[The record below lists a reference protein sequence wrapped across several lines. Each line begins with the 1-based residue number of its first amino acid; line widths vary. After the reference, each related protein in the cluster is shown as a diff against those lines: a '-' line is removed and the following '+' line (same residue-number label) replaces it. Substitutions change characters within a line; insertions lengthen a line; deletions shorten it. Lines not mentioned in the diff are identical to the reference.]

1 MASFEYKGR
10 DNNSGSLITGDMEG
24 VSAAAIATQLLST
37 GITPVNI
44 QEKVEKQDLLK
55 DLGIFKNKKPPNLSE
70 MVMFSRQMYALLR
83 TGIPINQAIGGIL
96 RSIRN
101 EYFADVLTEIQ
112 SDLESG
118 QELSSSLK
126 QHTQIFSPLFIA
138 MVSVGENTGRLDE
151 AFLQISHYMEYDKE
165 TRMRIKSA
173 LRYPTFVIIAI
184 SIAVAVINIFV
195 IPAFAKIFE
204 NANAELPLA
213 TQVLMMT
220 SNLFVNYWGFMLI
233 ALVVVIGSV
242 RAWVR
247 TDFGRYRWDK
257 LKLNLPLVGN
267 IIQRAT
273 LGRFARSFA
282 MSIGAGVP
290 LTEALSVVAKAVDNR
305 FVGEHVK
312 DIRNAVE
319 RGGTLTQAA
328 SDTGMFTPL
337 VIQMLSVGEDTGVV
351 DEMMQEVAGFY
362 EREVEYDVKNLSST
376 IEPVLITFIGVMVLI
391 LALGIFLPM
400 WDLSSVAM
408 GG

>member
-1 MASFEYKGR
+1 MAIFEYKGR
-10 DNNSGSLITGDMEG
+10 NNTGVLISGDMEG
-24 VSAAAIATQLLST
+24 VSLDAIATHLLST
-37 GITPVNI
+37 GITPINI
-44 QEKVEKQDLLK
+44 HQKVEKK
-55 DLGIFKNKKPPNLSE
+55 DLARDLGELFKNKKPPNISE
-70 MVMFSRQMYALLR
+70 MVMFSRQMYTLLR
-83 TGIPINQAIGGIL
+83 TGIPVNQAIGGIL

-101 EYFADVLTEIQ
+101 EYFSEVLKEIQ

-118 QELSSSLK
+118 QEMSVSMK
-126 QHTQIFSPLFIA
+126 QFPRVFSPLFIA

-173 LRYPTFVIIAI
+173 LRYPSFVIIAI
-184 SIAVAVINIFV
+184 SIAVAVINIWV

-213 TQVLMMT
+213 TQVLMTT
-220 SNLFVNYWGFMLI
+220 SNIFVNYWGIMLI
-233 ALVVVIGSV
+233 TLVVAVVSV
-242 RAWVR
+242 RTWVK
-247 TDFGRYRWDK
+247 TSSGRYLWDK
-257 LKLNLPLVGN
+257 YKLRLPLVGD

-290 LTEALSVVAKAVDNR
+290 LTQALSVVGKAVDNHFIAER
-305 FVGEHVK
+305 VS
-312 DIRNAVE
+312 DIRNSVE

-337 VIQMLSVGEDTGVV
+337 VIQMLSVGEETGVV

-376 IEPVLITFIGVMVLI
+376 IEPVLITVIGVMVLI

-400 WDLSSVAM
+400 WDMSSVM
-408 GG
+408 G

>member
-1 MASFEYKGR
+1 MAVFEYKGR
-10 DNNSGSLITGDMEG
+10 DNSGGLITGDMEG
-24 VSAAAIATQLLST
+24 VSSTAIATQLLSS

-44 QEKVEKQDLLK
+44 QEKAEKK
-55 DLGIFKNKKPPNLSE
+55 DLFGDVFKNRKPPDISE
-70 MVMFSRQMYALLR
+70 MVMFCRQMYALLR
-83 TGIPINQAIGGIL
+83 TGIPINQAIGGIQK
-96 RSIRN
+96 SIRN
-101 EYFADVLTEIQ
+101 EYFVEVLQEIQ

-118 QELSSSLK
+118 QEMSVSLK
-126 QHTQIFSPLFIA
+126 QHPRIFSHLFVA
-138 MVSVGENTGRLDE
+138 MVGVGENTGKLDE

-165 TRMRIKSA
+165 TRQRIKSA
-173 LRYPTFVIIAI
+173 LRYPTFVFIAI
-184 SIAVAVINIFV
+184 SVAVAVINIFV

-220 SNLFVNYWGFMLI
+220 SNFFVNYWHFILI
-233 ALVVVIGSV
+233 TLVVIVGSV

-247 TDFGRYRWDK
+247 TDSGHYTWDK
-257 LKLNLPLVGN
+257 FKLRLPLVGN

-290 LTEALSVVAKAVDNR
+290 LTQALSVVTKAVDNR
-305 FVGEHVK
+305 FVGHHVK
-312 DIRNAVE
+312 EIQTAVE
-319 RGGTLTQAA
+319 RGSTLTQAA
-328 SDTGMFTPL
+328 SETGMFTPL

-376 IEPVLITFIGVMVLI
+376 IEPVLITVIGVMVLI

-400 WDLSSVAM
+400 WDMSSVM
-408 GG
+408 G

>member
-1 MASFEYKGR
+1 MAIFEYKGR
-10 DNNSGSLITGDMEG
+10 NNTGVLISGDMEG
-24 VSAAAIATQLLST
+24 ASLDAIATHLLST
-37 GITPVNI
+37 GITPINI
-44 QEKVEKQDLLK
+44 HEKVEKK
-55 DLGIFKNKKPPNLSE
+55 DLARDLGELFKNKKPPNISE
-70 MVMFSRQMYALLR
+70 MVMFSRQMYTLLR
-83 TGIPINQAIGGIL
+83 TGIPVNQAIGGIL

-101 EYFADVLTEIQ
+101 EYFSEVLKEIQ

-118 QELSSSLK
+118 QEMSVSMK
-126 QHTQIFSPLFIA
+126 QFPRVFSPLFIA

-173 LRYPTFVIIAI
+173 LRYPSFVIIAI
-184 SIAVAVINIFV
+184 SIAVAVINIWV

-213 TQVLMMT
+213 TQVLMTT
-220 SNLFVNYWGFMLI
+220 SNIFVNYWGIMLI
-233 ALVVVIGSV
+233 TLVVAVVSV
-242 RAWVR
+242 RTWVK
-247 TDFGRYRWDK
+247 TSSGRYLWDK
-257 LKLNLPLVGN
+257 YKLRLPLVGD

-290 LTEALSVVAKAVDNR
+290 LTQALSVVGKAVDNHFIAER
-305 FVGEHVK
+305 VN
-312 DIRNAVE
+312 DIRNSVE

-337 VIQMLSVGEDTGVV
+337 VIQMLSVGEETGVV

-376 IEPVLITFIGVMVLI
+376 IEPLLITVIGVMVLI

-400 WDLSSVAM
+400 WDMSSVM
-408 GG
+408 G

>member
-1 MASFEYKGR
+1 MAVFEYKGR
-10 DNNSGSLITGDMEG
+10 NNTGVLISGDMEG
-24 VSAAAIATQLLST
+24 VSLDAIATHLLST
-37 GITPVNI
+37 GITPINI
-44 QEKVEKQDLLK
+44 HEKVEKK
-55 DLGIFKNKKPPNLSE
+55 DLARDLGELFKNKKPPNISE
-70 MVMFSRQMYALLR
+70 MVMFSRQMYTLLR
-83 TGIPINQAIGGIL
+83 TGIPVNQAIGGIL

-101 EYFADVLTEIQ
+101 EYFSEVLKEIQ

-118 QELSSSLK
+118 QEMSVSMK
-126 QHTQIFSPLFIA
+126 QFPRVFSPLFIA

-173 LRYPTFVIIAI
+173 LRYPSFVIIAI
-184 SIAVAVINIFV
+184 SIAVAVINIWV

-213 TQVLMMT
+213 TQVLMTT
-220 SNLFVNYWGFMLI
+220 SNIFVNYWGIMLI
-233 ALVVVIGSV
+233 TLVVAVVSV
-242 RAWVR
+242 RTWVK
-247 TDFGRYRWDK
+247 TSSGRYLWDK
-257 LKLNLPLVGN
+257 YKLRLPLVGD

-290 LTEALSVVAKAVDNR
+290 LTQALSVVGKAVDNHFIAER
-305 FVGEHVK
+305 VN
-312 DIRNAVE
+312 DIRNSVE

-337 VIQMLSVGEDTGVV
+337 VIQMLSVGEETGVV

-376 IEPVLITFIGVMVLI
+376 IEPVLITVIGVMVLI

-400 WDLSSVAM
+400 WDMSSVM
-408 GG
+408 G